1 MLNRYDHDADVHGA
15 DMLVVIVMRISMS
28 LILCRRSLDAGY
40 GRWML
45 MVCNEYNDDNDD
57 VDGDDGFDHDDDD
70 GDDCDYA
77 IRPMDVFEI
86 TNSVHKWMVSES
98 LDVPI

>member
-1 MLNRYDHDADVHGA
+1 MPT
-15 DMLVVIVMRISMS
+15 DMGNGVL
-28 LILCRRSLDAGY
+28 AGY

-57 VDGDDGFDHDDDD
+57 VDDDGYDDDDD

-77 IRPMDVFEI
+77 IYGRW
-86 TNSVHKWMVSES
+86 KC
-98 LDVPI
+98 LK